1 MKKKE
6 KKLLKLYSKAQDCT
20 SRKKAV
26 KILKKLEKMSEET
39 YRTSRDLKPPN
50 GANDSAVLH

>member
-1 MKKKE
+1 MKKRE

-39 YRTSRDLKPPN
+39 YRTSRD
-50 GANDSAVLH
+50 

>member
-1 MKKKE
+1 MKKRE
-6 KKLLKLYSKAQDCT
+6 KKLLKLLSKAQDCT

-39 YRTSRDLKPPN
+39 YRTSRDWKPPN

>member
-26 KILKKLEKMSEET
+26 KILKKLEKMSEGT
-39 YRTSRDLKPPN
+39 YRCSRDVNPPI
-50 GANDSAVLH
+50 GGPTL

>member
-1 MKKKE
+1 MKKRE
-6 KKLLKLYSKAQDCT
+6 KKLLKLYSKAQHCT

-39 YRTSRDLKPPN
+39 YRWSKDAKPPN
-50 GANDSAVLH
+50 GV

>member
-26 KILKKLEKMSEET
+26 KILKKMTKMSEET
-39 YRTSRDLKPPN
+39 YRYSRDGKTPN
-50 GANDSAVLH
+50 GVNRTAVQQ